1 MKKKYSAFKYLLL
14 SVLSLLL
21 FACENTENSDPDK
34 NENVA
39 YLFTYFTG
47 NGEGEEA
54 IRYALSKD
62 GYNYY
67 ALNNNEPIISS
78 DEISNTGGVRDPHI
92 LRGADGSFRMVVTD
106 LLTQNGWS
114 NIEMVLLKSDNL
126 IDWTSTVINIPETFD
141 EFSDVS
147 RVWAPQTFYD
157 EEKEKYMVYFS
168 MLQPDSYDK
177 IYYAYANDNFTELE
191 TTPQQLF
198 FNPNEMASI
207 DGDIIKKDGKFHL
220 FYKTE
225 GDDDKGIKVAISDSL
240 TGGYEA
246 MEGNVDQTD
255 QAVEGSGVFKLINS
269 DKYILMYDV
278 YRNGRYEFAESTD
291 LKNFEL
297 VSEDISMNFHP
308 RHGTVLPITEEEVNQ
323 LLEAFPSDDFPV
335 ITGSSSS
342 AVKQKNI
349 IIDETE
355 KSIYLPVK
363 NGTDLSN
370 FNPELETFPGIEITN
385 TEAKNFESGLQEYT
399 VKLANGEEQPY
410 NVQVEVANNPVVE
423 GYYADPEII
432 YSEKEEKFYLYPTSD
447 GFHGWSGT
455 YFETFSSKNLINWK
469 NEGTILDLKK
479 DVDWAD
485 RNAWAPCAIEKE
497 IDGEYKYFYY
507 FTAAQKI
514 GVAVADQPEGPFEDI
529 GEPLISEKPEGV
541 KGGQVIDPDVF
552 TDPESGKSYLYW
564 GNGFMA
570 VAELNEHMT
579 SLKEGTEK
587 VITPD
592 NTFREGAE
600 VFFRDGKYYFL
611 WSENDTRSPDYRV
624 RYATSTSPTG
634 PLEIPEENMVIE
646 KDEENEIYGT
656 GHNSVIQVPGKDE
669 WYIVYH
675 RFTRPKGIDMGQEAG
690 FHREVAI
697 DKLEFDEDGA
707 IKKVN
712 PTVKG
717 IESLK
722 TSE

>member
-1 MKKKYSAFKYLLL
+1 MRKNFVFQYLILT
-14 SVLSLLL
+14 SLSLLFL
-21 FACENTENSDPDK
+21 ACGDSDKSNSKDDK
-34 NENVA
+34 IA

-92 LRGADGSFRMVVTD
+92 LRGADGSYRMVVTD

-278 YRNGRYEFAESTD
+278 YRDGRYEFAESTD

-570 VAELNEHMT
+570 VAELNEDMT

-592 NTFREGAE
+592 NSFREGAE

>member
-1 MKKKYSAFKYLLL
+1 MRNNFVFRHLTLTA
-14 SVLSLLL
+14 LSLLL
-21 FACENTENSDPDK
+21 FACGDSGNRNSTEKD
-34 NENVA
+34 NVA

-114 NIEMVLLKSDNL
+114 NTEMVLLKSDNL
-126 IDWTSTVINIPETFD
+126 TDWTSTVINIPDTFE

-157 EEKEKYMVYFS
+157 EDKEKYMVYFS

-177 IYYAYANDNFTELE
+177 IYYAYANEDFTELE
-191 TTPQQLF
+191 TTPKQLF
-198 FNPNEMASI
+198 YNPNEMASI

-225 GDDDKGIKVAISDSL
+225 GDEDKGIKVAISDSL
-240 TGGYEA
+240 TGGYDA

-255 QAVEGSGVFKLINS
+255 QAVEGSGVFKLIDS

-278 YRNGRYEFAESTD
+278 YMDGRYEFAESKN

-335 ITGSSSS
+335 ITGSNSSV
-342 AVKQKNI
+342 VKQKNI
-349 IIDETE
+349 IIDEAE
-355 KSIYLPVK
+355 RSIYLPVK
-363 NGTDLSN
+363 NGTDLSS

-385 TEAKNFESGLQEYT
+385 SEAKNFKNGVQEYT
-399 VKLANGEEQPY
+399 VKLANDEEKIY
-410 NVQVEVANNPVVE
+410 KVQVEIANNPVIE

-432 YSEKEEKFYLYPTSD
+432 YSEREEKYYLYPTSD

-455 YFETFSSKNLINWK
+455 YFETFSSEDLINWK

-570 VAELNEHMT
+570 VAELNEDMI

-624 RYATSTSPTG
+624 RYAISTSPTG

-675 RFTRPKGIDMGQEAG
+675 RFTRPKGIDMGREAG

-697 DKLEFDEDGA
+697 DKLEFDEDGT
-707 IKKVN
+707 IRKVK